1 MSRQQQRLPDLLRER
16 RLELGL
22 PQQAPP
28 LMPKEPLLLRGVLLG
43 GAAVGVALA
52 FVVGLGWI
60 EAAQRRELE
69 TLLPFE
75 RQVRSLEGQIK
86 ANRGKQSSIKK
97 DTLQIAEQLVAV
109 PAGSPL
115 LEQLR
120 RVTPAGI
127 QLEDVS
133 VQNDRIKV
141 SGKAA
146 VGTTPGPLERI
157 NALAITL
164 ARLPISKADAVKVLK
179 LTREDGD
186 SPVVNFS
193 LDWELDPKAGPS
205 IQQLK
210 ALGAEGLA
218 ERYRLLQQQGVP
230 L

>member
-16 RLELGL
+16 RLELGR
-22 PQQAPP
+22 PHDSPP
-28 LMPKEPLLLRGVLLG
+28 LMAKGPLLLQGALLG
-43 GAAVGVALA
+43 GAAVGLALVS
-52 FVVGLGWI
+52 VVGLGWI
-60 EAAQRRELE
+60 EAGQQRELE

-86 ANRGKQSSIKK
+86 RNRSKVSSLKK

-133 VQNDRIKV
+133 VQNDLIKI

-146 VGTTPGPLERI
+146 VGTAPGPLERI

-164 ARLPISKADAVKVLK
+164 ARLPISQADGVKVLK

-193 LDWELDPKAGPS
+193 LDWGLDPKARPS
-205 IQQLK
+205 IKQLE
-210 ALGAEGLA
+210 ALGADGLA
-218 ERYRLLQQQGVP
+218 KRYQLLEQRGVP

>member
-1 MSRQQQRLPDLLRER
+1 MSRLSQHLPDLLRER
-16 RLELGL
+16 RLELGY
-22 PQQAPP
+22 PKEPP
-28 LMPKEPLLLRGVLLG
+28 ALMPKGPLLRRGALLG
-43 GAAVGVALA
+43 GAAVGAALA
-52 FVVGLGWI
+52 LVVVLGWI
-60 EAAQRRELE
+60 EAGQERQLE
-69 TLLPFE
+69 MMRPVE
-75 RQVRSLEGQIK
+75 RQVRSLERRIK
-86 ANRGKQSSIKK
+86 TNKRKISSLKK
-97 DTLQIAEQLVAV
+97 DTFQIAEQLVAV

-133 VQNDRIKV
+133 VQTDQIKI

-164 ARLPISKADAVKVLK
+164 ARLPISEADGVKVLK
-179 LTREDGD
+179 LTREDGE

-193 LDWELDPKAGPS
+193 LNWELDQEARPS
-205 IQQLK
+205 IKQLE
-210 ALGAEGLA
+210 ALGAAGLA
-218 ERYRLLQQQGVP
+218 ERYRLLEQQGVA